1 MIYVCYFLS
10 LRVFI
15 IRKLLMLMIKSR
27 MRPKL
32 KEVIIFM
39 LYTTFLLSPHSY
51 RQSFDLEGETGI
63 VVRGLGSAVT
73 LVRLHYDTGGAG
85 TTHSPSPLRELTNQR
100 E

>member
-1 MIYVCYFLS
+1 M
-10 LRVFI
+10 
-15 IRKLLMLMIKSR
+15 
-27 MRPKL
+27 
-32 KEVIIFM
+32 
-39 LYTTFLLSPHSY
+39 FLLPFFHSY

-73 LVRLHYDTGGAG
+73 LVRLHYDTSGGGG